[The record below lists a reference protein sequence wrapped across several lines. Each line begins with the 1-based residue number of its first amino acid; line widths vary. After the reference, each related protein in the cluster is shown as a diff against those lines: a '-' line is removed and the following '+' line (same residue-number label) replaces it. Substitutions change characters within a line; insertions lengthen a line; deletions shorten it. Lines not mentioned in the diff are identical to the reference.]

1 MAAALPTRR
10 SRKLVSLLKGTT
22 RAVVALKPTK
32 ALRQRL
38 HVSDEKRLL
47 ARAACETLIE
57 LVRESGDVFPPLKAT
72 AGGLAM
78 VLKQLRVSTTSIL
91 DPQLHLMTISDC
103 R

>member
-1 MAAALPTRR
+1 M
-10 SRKLVSLLKGTT
+10 
-22 RAVVALKPTK
+22 KPTK
-32 ALRQRL
+32 ALRLRL
-38 HVSDEKRLL
+38 RFSEEKRLL

-78 VLKQLRVSTTSIL
+78 VLKQLRVRVVSVGFDL
-91 DPQLHLMTISDC
+91 KHQLMIHAD